1 MNINR
6 RAVPGMKVRRFH
18 NGGKGPGHPHGKITT
33 AKLDSIL
40 SSSVENAFLPMFPD
54 ETIFTPKVAKESGE
68 FKSILDEAK
77 AVGYWK
83 TAKKVLTR
91 PEPENSMWHN
101 FPSYFTD
108 GKTR

>member
-6 RAVPGMKVRRFH
+6 RTIPGMRVRKFH
-18 NGGKGPGHPHGKITT
+18 EGGEVHGHPH
-33 AKLDSIL
+33 
-40 SSSVENAFLPMFPD
+40 ENMPDLEVKDKSLNSAFLPMFPD
-54 ETIFTPKVAKESGE
+54 ETIFTPEIAKESGE